1 MTDLRE
7 ELARIAD
14 DVATGPVPD
23 DLWSRGVRRQRRT
36 RVTSALVAAPVVLLV
51 VAAGT
56 AGRDLLDR
64 APAQPAGQERT
75 GAIPDRLLTPSRW
88 LDGTTGHPPG
98 PVAVL
103 AGAERADGWWD
114 TTNGVVAVS
123 ARSGAYRFL
132 DLPDAVDASDA
143 DFIGDGSPVL
153 SPDGR
158 EVAYWTRSA
167 ERGSWAGGVAVYDTV
182 TGEVLRHELPSE
194 LGVVAELLAWGGGGE
209 LVVGYGV
216 VTDRRS
222 DGWSSTSRAPF
233 VWRPATDRVVELS
246 SYVGS
251 PDAVVPTEDGF
262 AVVRRGRVELRSG
275 PAAGVDRVMRPARRH
290 DAIDVA
296 LDPTAST
303 LVMAPQVDRFGV
315 VRRLLVGSVGP
326 TGPGASGTVRLDP
339 RPLDLEVLAL
349 LGWLDPQ
356 HVVVRGIV
364 PDTQRRQAGAYAV
377 DLRTGEHRLLVRE
390 ERYSYGMFPV
400 YAGELWSRPTV
411 AATAPVAGDPRVTV
425 AGGLVGAILL
435 GTFVLV
441 RRRRR
446 AGSRRAG

>member
-14 DVATGPVPD
+14 DVAAGPVPD
-23 DLWSRGVRRQRRT
+23 DLWSRGVRRRRRT
-36 RVTSALVAAPVVLLV
+36 RVTSALAAAAVVLLV
-51 VAAGT
+51 VAAGA
-56 AGRDLLDR
+56 AGRDLLVR
-64 APAQPAGQERT
+64 TPAQPAGQERT

-88 LDGTTGHPPG
+88 LDGTAGQPPG

-103 AGAERADGWWD
+103 AGAERADGWWG
-114 TTNGVVAVS
+114 TTTGVVAVS
-123 ARSGAYRFL
+123 AGTGAYRFL
-132 DLPDAVDASDA
+132 DLPDAVDDSAA

-153 SPDGR
+153 SADGR
-158 EVAYWTRSA
+158 EVAYWTQHP
-167 ERGSWAGGVAVYDTV
+167 ERASWVGGVAVYDTV
-182 TGEVLRHELPSE
+182 TGEVLRHELPSD
-194 LGVVAELLAWGGGGE
+194 LGVAPELLAWGGDGE

-222 DGWSSTSRAPF
+222 DGWSSSSRAPF

-251 PDAVVPTEDGF
+251 PDAVVPTGDGF

-275 PAAGVDRVMRPARRH
+275 PAAAVDRVVRLARRY
-290 DAIDVA
+290 DATDVA

-303 LVMAPQVDRFGV
+303 LVMAPQVDGNGV
-315 VRRLLVGSVGP
+315 VRRLLAGSVEPSGP
-326 TGPGASGTVRLDP
+326 GTVRLDP
-339 RPLDLEVLAL
+339 RPLDLEVLDL
-349 LGWLDPQ
+349 LGWQDRQ

-364 PDTQRRQAGAYAV
+364 PGTQRRQAGAYAV

-390 ERYSYGMFPV
+390 ERDSFGMFPG
-400 YAGELWSRPTV
+400 YAGDLWSRPTV
-411 AATAPVAGDPRVTV
+411 AATEPVAGDPRTALAGALVV
-425 AGGLVGAILL
+425 AAAVGTL
-435 GTFVLV
+435 VLV

-446 AGSRRAG
+446 AR